1 MKLIY
6 GLIVLLFVA
15 IAVINYKA
23 KHQDGFQ
30 GKDKTIVI
38 CKADWCGHCKTAAPE
53 FKKLQ
58 AASPI
63 TLADGSKAVVNILDA
78 DRDKAALSKYSV
90 KGFPTILIDTGS
102 SVVEYPHA
110 RTSDKVIEFVK
121 SM

>member
-6 GLIVLLFVA
+6 GLIVILFLA
-15 IAVINYKA
+15 ILVVNYKA
-23 KHQDGFQ
+23 NQRDGFQ
-30 GKDKTIVI
+30 GNDKTIVI

-78 DRDKAALSKYSV
+78 DRDKAALSKYNV
-90 KGFPTILIDTGS
+90 KAFPTILIDTGS

-110 RTSDKVIEFVK
+110 RTSDKVIDFVK
-121 SM
+121 NM

>member
-6 GLIVLLFVA
+6 GLIVILFLA
-15 IAVINYKA
+15 IVVVNYKA
-23 KHQDGFQ
+23 KQHDGFQ

-53 FKKLQ
+53 FKKLM

-102 SVVEYPHA
+102 EVVEYPHA
-110 RTSDKVIEFVK
+110 RTANKVIEFVK

>member
-1 MKLIY
+1 MKFIY
-6 GLIVLLFVA
+6 GLIVILFLV
-15 IAVINYKA
+15 IIFINYKA
-23 KHQDGFQ
+23 KQRDGFQ

-53 FKKLQ
+53 FKKLK

-102 SVVEYPHA
+102 DVVEYPHA
-110 RTSDKVIEFVK
+110 RTSDRVIEFVK

>member
-6 GLIVLLFVA
+6 GLIVVLFLA
-15 IAVINYKA
+15 IIVVNYKA
-23 KHQDGFQ
+23 SQRDGFQ

>member
-1 MKLIY
+1 MKLVY
-6 GLIVLLFVA
+6 GLIVVLFL
-15 IAVINYKA
+15 VIVFIN
-23 KHQDGFQ
+23 HQSKQRDGFQ
-30 GKDKTIVI
+30 GNNKTIVI

-53 FKKLQ
+53 FKKLK

-78 DRDKAALSKYSV
+78 DSDKAALSKYSV

-110 RTSDKVIEFVK
+110 RTADRVIEFVK

>member
-6 GLIVLLFVA
+6 GLIVVLF
-15 IAVINYKA
+15 IIIIVINYNA
-23 KHQDGFQ
+23 SQRDGFQ

-102 SVVEYPHA
+102 AVVEYPHA
-110 RTSDKVIEFVK
+110 RTADRVIEFVK

>member
-6 GLIVLLFVA
+6 GLIVVLFLV
-15 IAVINYKA
+15 IIFINYKA
-23 KHQDGFQ
+23 KQHDGFQ
-30 GKDKTIVI
+30 GKDKMIVI
-38 CKADWCGHCKTAAPE
+38 CKADWCRHCKTAAPE

-63 TLADGSKAVVNILDA
+63 TLGDGSKAVVNILDA
-78 DRDKAALSKYSV
+78 DRDKAALSKYNV
-90 KGFPTILIDTGS
+90 KGFPSILIDTGS

-110 RTSDKVIEFVK
+110 RTADKVIEFVK

>member
-6 GLIVLLFVA
+6 GLIVVLFLALV
-15 IAVINYKA
+15 VINYPSK
-23 KHQDGFQ
+23 QRDGFQ

-90 KGFPTILIDTGS
+90 KGFPTILIDIGS